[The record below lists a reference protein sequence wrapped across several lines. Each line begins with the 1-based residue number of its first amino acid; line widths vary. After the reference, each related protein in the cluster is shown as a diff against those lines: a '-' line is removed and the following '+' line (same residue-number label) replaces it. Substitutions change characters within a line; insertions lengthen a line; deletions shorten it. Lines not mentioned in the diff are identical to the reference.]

1 MFSLIDRLNTALG
14 RAVAWCMVLMAL
26 LTVTVVV
33 VRYAFS
39 TSTLILQ
46 ESVLYLHGAA
56 FMLAIPYTLKQGG
69 HVRVDLIYGRLSSR
83 YQALI
88 DLIGHLLLL
97 LPVSA
102 FLFWSSLPYV
112 ASAWRTLE
120 GSGDTGGIPA
130 VFLLKT
136 IIPVMAVLLFLQGV
150 AECARCLRT
159 WRGR

>member
-1 MFSLIDRLNTALG
+1 MFSLIDRMNTALG
-14 RAVAWCMVLMAL
+14 RAVAWCMLLMAV

-33 VRYAFS
+33 FRYVFNA
-39 TSTLILQ
+39 STLILQ
-46 ESVLYLHGAA
+46 ESVVYLHGIA

-69 HVRVDLIYGRLSSR
+69 HVRVDLIYGRLSPPQ
-83 YQALI
+83 QALV

-130 VFLLKT
+130 IFLLKT

-150 AECARCLRT
+150 AECARCIRT
-159 WRGR
+159 WRAR